1 MSEEGM
7 ALSSGEFAQ
16 LRLKFT
22 DPIQHDYELIRPI
35 VLFSETISERSRQ
48 TGIERTQVG
57 DKAQRFILKGMLGL
71 RDQRAGHAGR
81 KGHAY
86 PEPVAAHMLYLKQR
100 YPPIHYREI
109 VRIIA
114 RKFGYTTNHVTVK
127 HFLEQH
133 AIPVQLE
140 LDFPSFH
147 MFEDVYQAHWTVVH
161 MWAEG
166 WNKKSIAGCL
176 HLSRRQVHNIIDT
189 FQREGFAGLEDKRTR
204 SPNHPA
210 NQLTLPFLKEVLDIQ
225 KEYPRAGRF
234 RVRGLLE
241 QQLDHEPPSEATIGR
256 AMAKNRQFH
265 GAPGP
270 WESRRDEAEP
280 DTRVKTMP
288 YQPQYRHHI
297 WFIDLRYLV
306 KLDGD
311 WVYSICVIDGYSR
324 VILAGM
330 ASQYQDLPA
339 VLQILFAAVSAY
351 GCPAMIVSDNGKVF
365 YAQQYIAILKALHIA
380 PHHIE
385 KGKPWQNLVETQ
397 FKIQLRLAD
406 YKFEHATTFEDMQRL
421 HAEFI
426 QTFNTTPHWAHR
438 DREDGRRTPTQVLAW
453 VCGPRVEI
461 EHLHRIFRQIQFA
474 RTVNRYG
481 FVSVQRFYLYVEQ
494 GLSRKRVSIWIHE
507 GHLQI
512 EYQQTLLAKYHCQ
525 TDRRQQRLRNVTH
538 PTLYCTP
545 YVSPQLEF
553 FELDD
558 EQWRKIFPRP
568 YHRQQKG
575 LHQEARQLTLPSFDI
590 AVNGP

>member
-1 MSEEGM
+1 
-7 ALSSGEFAQ
+7 LNFPTFHEFDNA
-16 LRLKFT
+16 
-22 DPIQHDYELIRPI
+22 YEARYT
-35 VLFSETISERSRQ
+35 VIS
-48 TGIERTQVG
+48 
-57 DKAQRFILKGMLGL
+57 L
-71 RDQRAGHAGR
+71 
-81 KGHAY
+81 
-86 PEPVAAHMLYLKQR
+86 
-100 YPPIHYREI
+100 
-109 VRIIA
+109 
-114 RKFGYTTNHVTVK
+114 
-127 HFLEQH
+127 
-133 AIPVQLE
+133 
-140 LDFPSFH
+140 
-147 MFEDVYQAHWTVVH
+147 
-161 MWAEG
+161 WAEG

-176 HLSRRQVHNIIDT
+176 HLARSHVHQLIET
-189 FQREGFAGLEDKRTR
+189 FKREGFAGLEDSRTR
-204 SPNHPA
+204 PASHPA
-210 NQLTLPFLKEVLDIQ
+210 NQLSLPFLKEVLDIQ

-234 RVRGLLE
+234 RVHGLLE
-241 QQLDHEPPSEATIGR
+241 QKLGHEPPSEATVGR

-270 WESRRDEAEP
+270 WESRRDEAES

-330 ASQYQDLPA
+330 ASYYQDLPA

-365 YAQQYIAILKALHIA
+365 YAQQYTAILKALHIA

-385 KGKPWQNLVETQ
+385 KGKPWQNLIEAQ
-397 FKIQLRLAD
+397 FKIQLRIAD
-406 YKFEHATTFEDMQRL
+406 FKFERATTFEKIQCL

-453 VCGPRVEI
+453 VCGLRVEI
-461 EHLHRIFRQIQFA
+461 EQLHRIFRQVQFA

-512 EYQQTLLAKYHCQ
+512 EYQQTLLAKYHCH
-525 TDRRQQRLRNVTH
+525 TDRRQHRLRDVTK
-538 PTLYCTP
+538 PTLYRTTFA
-545 YVSPQLEF
+545 SPQLEF

-558 EQWRKIFPRP
+558 EQWKKIFRRP
-568 YHRQQKG
+568 YNKQG
-575 LHQEARQLTLPSFDI
+575 NLGIQEARQLSFPNFDI
-590 AVNGP
+590 FIREA